1 VIEIKARLTIGDHV
15 RGRDDPV
22 EEGEDLDHL
31 ALLLTMSELAGAEG
45 FRYVDLKELVV

>member
-1 VIEIKARLTIGDHV
+1 MVEIKARLTIGDHV

-31 ALLLTMSELAGAEG
+31 VLFLPVGELAGAEG